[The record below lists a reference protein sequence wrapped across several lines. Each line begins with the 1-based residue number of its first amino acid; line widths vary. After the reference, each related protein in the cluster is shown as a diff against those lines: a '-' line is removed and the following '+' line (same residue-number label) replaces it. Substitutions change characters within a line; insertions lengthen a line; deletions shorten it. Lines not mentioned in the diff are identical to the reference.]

1 MASDEY
7 DAETDTYYQAFRS
20 PDESEP
26 IQIPTVRHP
35 TQGDLYVLWCDIS
48 TCFPEVIRIQYG
60 NEFVPMMRDDRLYRV
75 KPHGVKYHPGVVLD
89 VVYEKKP
96 ASLRKKYWSNGNLT
110 SPDNGYY
117 AAPGHDVGNNRAD
130 GDGAVK
136 DGGITRGDSGTKEQ
150 KRGPE
155 SLSNTLNATIQQ
167 TTSAPSL
174 NHNSTKAED
183 KGKEKK
189 KKEEGVKATTAQDL
203 QVNHPR
209 RKLPFTIEDV
219 IKHRVKDILKSRYTW
234 SQGHRHSRF
243 FCFLPR
249 DFTPPPSTTTAEPT
263 SSAIDPLAPI
273 RNDTEF
279 EFFYLCDCGDAPKN
293 KGHED
298 DNRPHWIDRK
308 HTQSFYPVSAE
319 DVDQMHLR
327 TIIPF
332 VGDYMMG
339 VLEMLKYG
347 VYIDMLPQGVTQRV
361 SLMIKYLESKGIQ
374 SCESFMATAMNT
386 DFKIPVTEAML
397 KQLPP
402 ITVLDSV
409 TWMELESRIDRFRT
423 EEYADLMPFRTT
435 EGDIRWMCAPHWRG
449 MCPYEGLYPQL
460 CDFHEEPT
468 SAESQYD
475 PIFGVWSSRIKSM
488 ERARQYFELAFQIP
502 WNPVFTIWLDWDM
515 TPEEEI
521 EIGGAIGMMSAAMI
535 HILVRNR
542 EGTREEVQAG
552 LTCGYLPLITGALRN
567 PNIETFS
574 LSSEEV
580 GIEYHFGA
588 IEDDMFD
595 MVQLY
600 EPISKYRL
608 VTVERGSKG
617 GKIKAVIA
625 GSDVDSVVKTVFD
638 LAGGFHQFGELRLG
652 IVSHPQRDRLTI
664 KFPNSATGNTQTTGK
679 EVVKKKVKGTK
690 TIDDDLYEFFAKRDW
705 RDEFSIVTC
714 LHYDREF
721 FYAGYLTEAVFLVSF
736 KDEGQLIRALITSN
750 KRLKSLLLK
759 SKTSDCDPSLAYETC
774 KQPLF
779 DHPTIEAFT
788 IHPRKLQDKMQS
800 SFMWKNPNDQARMRV
815 DIICNQVDRVEAM
828 FQRYGPL
835 IEQIDISGLSPL
847 DAAAME
853 KSARRKKK
861 PFAPKRVCIR
871 DIHLMDPTV
880 REIFQE
886 VIVKGSI
893 EGVVVSGSV
902 LSQATPVQ
910 VAGVKK
916 DETISA
922 VKLEANI
929 KIWTSFLVAIRTKV
943 TELSIRDDPQRRF
956 LRAMELQPVM
966 LPEMPRL
973 RTFHHSAAMPAG
985 LSLFDRTWLDMLLQF
1000 KGPIPQ
1006 GTDMADQDPS
1016 TVYAMEVFA
1025 RRSQMPDFQP
1035 IIDLSLNGVHMT
1047 SEDWTRLLG
1056 YLDFSKVVKFEVI
1069 QKNPI
1074 SKETLLEI
1082 ADAVPRDSKLLQR
1095 FYVQDDRGVDYDGA
1109 AALEAKFGPWGST
1122 HKAGGG
1128 ALVDL
1133 NWFVV

>member
-7 DAETDTYYQAFRS
+7 DAETDTFYQAFRS
-20 PDESEP
+20 PDEVEP

-48 TCFPEVIRIQYG
+48 TCFPEATRIQYE
-60 NEFVPMMRDDRLYRV
+60 NSFVPMMRDDRLYRV
-75 KPHGVKYHPGVVLD
+75 KPHGIQYHPGVVLD
-89 VVYEKKP
+89 VIYGKRFSPKKKN
-96 ASLRKKYWSNGNLT
+96 RSNV
-110 SPDNGYY
+110 NGS
-117 AAPGHDVGNNRAD
+117 ANGPNFEHHAVGLKPTHDVGNDRSEK
-130 GDGAVK
+130 GEGK
-136 DGGITRGDSGTKEQ
+136 GEGKHMGGNSGTGSEEQ
-150 KRGPE
+150 DAR
-155 SLSNTLNATIQQ
+155 TVHLNNKLNDAIRQ
-167 TTSAPSL
+167 TTPTPS
-174 NHNSTKAED
+174 HNQASTKA
-183 KGKEKK
+183 
-189 KKEEGVKATTAQDL
+189 GVNKFAPTTQVL
-203 QVNHPR
+203 QAIHPF

-249 DFTPPPSTTTAEPT
+249 DFTPPPSTTSVEPT
-263 SSAIDPLAPI
+263 SLDPLAPI

-279 EFFYLCDCGDAPKN
+279 EFFYLCDCGDTPGPKDGEN
-293 KGHED
+293 
-298 DNRPHWIDRK
+298 NSRPHWIDRK
-308 HTQSFYPVSAE
+308 HSQSFYPVSAE

-361 SLMIKYLESKGIQ
+361 SLMIKYLESKGVQ
-374 SCESFMATAMNT
+374 SCESFMAAAMSSDPNSA
-386 DFKIPVTEAML
+386 VAELML
-397 KQLPP
+397 DQLPP
-402 ITVLDSV
+402 IAVLDSE

-435 EGDIRWMCAPHWRG
+435 DGDIRWMCKAHWMG
-449 MCPYEGLYPQL
+449 MCSDEEL
-460 CDFHEEPT
+460 CHELGVFKGSPMST
-468 SAESQYD
+468 ESQHDTIY
-475 PIFGVWSSRIKSM
+475 GVWSSRIKNM
-488 ERARQYFELAFQIP
+488 NRARLYFELAFQIP

-521 EIGGAIGMMSAAMI
+521 EIGGAIGTLSAAVI

-542 EGTREEVQAG
+542 EGSREEVEAG
-552 LTCGYLPLITGALRN
+552 FSCGYLPLTTAALRN

-580 GIEYHFGA
+580 GMEYHFGA

-600 EPISKYRL
+600 EPISKARL
-608 VTVERGSKG
+608 AMVERGRKG
-617 GKIKAVIA
+617 GMIKANLA
-625 GSDVDSVVKTVFD
+625 GSDVDSVIKTTFGLV
-638 LAGGFHQFGELRLG
+638 GGFHQFGELRLG
-652 IVSHPQRDRLTI
+652 IVASPQRDRLTVKLPYI
-664 KFPNSATGNTQTTGK
+664 AAGDAQAVGYEVEKRKYEGTRTT
-679 EVVKKKVKGTK
+679 
-690 TIDDDLYEFFAKRDW
+690 DDDLYAFFAKREW

-736 KDEGQLIRALITSN
+736 KDEGPLIRALITSN

-759 SKTSDCDPSLAYETC
+759 SKTADLDPSQVYETC

-779 DHPTIEAFT
+779 DHPVIEVFT
-788 IHPRKLQDKMQS
+788 IHPRKIQDKTQS
-800 SFMWKNPNDQARMRV
+800 SFAWRNPNDQAKMRV
-815 DIICNQVDRVEAM
+815 DIACNQVDRVEAM

-835 IEQIDISGLSPL
+835 IEQIDIDGLSPV

-861 PFAPKRVCIR
+861 PFAPKRMSIKDV
-871 DIHLMDPTV
+871 HLIEPPV
-880 REIFQE
+880 REILQE
-886 VIVKGSI
+886 VLIKGSM
-893 EGVVVSGSV
+893 EDVLVLGSV
-902 LSQATPVQ
+902 LTQAIPVQ
-910 VAGVKK
+910 AAGGKK

-922 VKLEANI
+922 VKVEANVR
-929 KIWTSFLVAIRTKV
+929 IWTSFLVAIRSKV
-943 TELSIRDDPQRRF
+943 TELSVRDDPQRRF

-973 RTFHHSAAMPAG
+973 RSFHHSSATSVG
-985 LSLFDRTWLDMLLQF
+985 SSLFDRSWLDMLLQF
-1000 KGPIPQ
+1000 KGTIPQ
-1006 GTDMADQDPS
+1006 DFDMTSNDPS
-1016 TVYAMEVFA
+1016 SAHEREIFA
-1025 RRSQMPDFQP
+1025 RRGQMADFQA
-1035 IIDLSLNGVHMT
+1035 ITDLSLNGVQMT
-1047 SEDWTRLLG
+1047 AEDWTQLLS
-1056 YLDFSKVVKFEVI
+1056 YMDFSQMVKFEVI
-1069 QKNPI
+1069 QKNPM
-1074 SKETLLEI
+1074 SKETLLQI
-1082 ADAVPRDSKLLQR
+1082 ADAVPRESMVLQR
-1095 FYVQDDRGVDYDGA
+1095 FYVQDDGGVDYDAA

-1122 HKAGGG
+1122 HKAGG
-1128 ALVDL
+1128 AHVDL